1 MINIGTGVA
10 DIINNPDA
18 HGIGASIKDT
28 KTKTKVET
36 GEKNVKIIKQTN
48 KNNKQVNLIDN
59 LGKAIEETL
68 KDSTKKTT
76 DIIKKKSEQITSNIN
91 TATADGLAKEIFG
104 IKKDTF
110 VGNLVDDMMGKTID
124 KMIEE
129 QIDKG
134 KLSLQTSKLG
144 TTYATA
150 YAYYKKLYDGSI
162 IMTELRNKTEKN
174 IAKTINQRINDKV
187 ASWQKGLPNWQK
199 KLLANSKLMSSLT
212 AAVNVETKK
221 YIEAI
226 FSDKTIKGINDA
238 VIGNLKK
245 IKNTINETIQV
256 NFKDQIA
263 YVKKLRTAIQEKIV
277 FYQKLKKEY
286 EQKIQ
291 KTLDEFKKQLTN
303 VISKFTEKL
312 VSTLTSA
319 IKINVGSIKF

>member
-1 MINIGTGVA
+1 
-10 DIINNPDA
+10 
-18 HGIGASIKDT
+18 
-28 KTKTKVET
+28 
-36 GEKNVKIIKQTN
+36 
-48 KNNKQVNLIDN
+48 
-59 LGKAIEETL
+59 
-68 KDSTKKTT
+68 
-76 DIIKKKSEQITSNIN
+76 
-91 TATADGLAKEIFG
+91 
-104 IKKDTF
+104 
-110 VGNLVDDMMGKTID
+110 MMGKTID